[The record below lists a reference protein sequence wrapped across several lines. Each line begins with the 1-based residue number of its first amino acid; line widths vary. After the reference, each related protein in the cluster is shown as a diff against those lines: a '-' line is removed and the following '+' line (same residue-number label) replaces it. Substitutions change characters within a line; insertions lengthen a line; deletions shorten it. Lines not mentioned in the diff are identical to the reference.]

1 MMPDLG
7 KYALPVLGAY
17 GVAIVLILALTW
29 LSLRRSSRLRKE
41 LSELERR
48 RKKNG

>member
-17 GVAIVLILALTW
+17 AVAIVLILALTW
-29 LSLRRSSRLRKE
+29 LSLRRSARLRKE
-41 LSELERR
+41 LRELERR
-48 RKKNG
+48 QKRNG